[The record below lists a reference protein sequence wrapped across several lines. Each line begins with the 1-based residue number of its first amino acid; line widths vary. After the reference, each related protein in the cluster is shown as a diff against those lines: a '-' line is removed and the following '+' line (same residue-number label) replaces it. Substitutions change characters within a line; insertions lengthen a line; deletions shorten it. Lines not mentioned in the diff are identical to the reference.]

1 MCADSG
7 REEGFT
13 LLSLQTSKEHQKS
26 AKEREAIKEETG
38 FRVFAMV
45 KVRCLLTYK
54 DPMWTV
60 GL

>member
-7 REEGFT
+7 REEGFA

-26 AKEREAIKEETG
+26 AKERGAIEVEMG

-45 KVRCLLTYK
+45 KVRCLLIYK
-54 DPMWTV
+54 DSMWTV

>member
-13 LLSLQTSKEHQKS
+13 LLSIQTSKEHQKS
-26 AKEREAIKEETG
+26 DKEREAIEEETR

-45 KVRCLLTYK
+45 KVRCLLIYK
-54 DPMWTV
+54 DSM
-60 GL
+60 